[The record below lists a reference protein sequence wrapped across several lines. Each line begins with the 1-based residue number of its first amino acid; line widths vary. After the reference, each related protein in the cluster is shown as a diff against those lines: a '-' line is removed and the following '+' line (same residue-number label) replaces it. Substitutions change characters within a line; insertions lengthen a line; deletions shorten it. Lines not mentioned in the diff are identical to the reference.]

1 MGKGFTMIS
10 MIYSYLANVE
20 LGNMQKYISI
30 ALTIIDILVSA
41 VIIFKFFKSK
51 GKSGTEILESIK
63 KGISSIAKQFNIN
76 SISDA
81 IDVIKEIDSKI
92 KGDNGNK
99 NESARDENSSGKSL

>member
-1 MGKGFTMIS
+1 MIS

-20 LGNMQKYISI
+20 LGDMQKYISI
-30 ALTIIDILVSA
+30 ALTVIDIIVSA

-51 GKSGTEILESIK
+51 GKSGTDILESVK

-81 IDVIKEIDSKI
+81 IDVIKEIDNKI

>member
-1 MGKGFTMIS
+1 MIT

-20 LGNMQKYISI
+20 LVDMQKYISI
-30 ALTIIDILVSA
+30 ALTVIDIIVSA

-51 GKSGTEILESIK
+51 GKSGSEILESVK

>member
-1 MGKGFTMIS
+1 MIS

-20 LGNMQKYISI
+20 LGDIQKYISI
-30 ALTIIDILVSA
+30 ALTVIDIIVSA

-51 GKSGTEILESIK
+51 GKSGPDILESVK

>member
-1 MGKGFTMIS
+1 MGEGINMIS

-20 LGNMQKYISI
+20 LGDMQKYISI
-30 ALTIIDILVSA
+30 ALTVIDIIVSA

-51 GKSGTEILESIK
+51 GKSGPDILESVK

>member
-1 MGKGFTMIS
+1 MIS

-20 LGNMQKYISI
+20 LVDMQKYISI
-30 ALTIIDILVSA
+30 ALTVIDIIVSA

-51 GKSGTEILESIK
+51 EKSGSEILESVK

>member
-1 MGKGFTMIS
+1 MIS

-20 LGNMQKYISI
+20 LVDMQKYISI
-30 ALTIIDILVSA
+30 ALTVIDIIISA

-51 GKSGTEILESIK
+51 GKSGSDILESVK

-92 KGDNGNK
+92 KGDDKEDKTDGTD
-99 NESARDENSSGKSL
+99 SKS

>member
-1 MGKGFTMIS
+1 MIS

-20 LGNMQKYISI
+20 LGDMQKYISI
-30 ALTIIDILVSA
+30 ALTVIDIIVSA

-51 GKSGTEILESIK
+51 GKSGTDILESVK

-81 IDVIKEIDSKI
+81 IDVIKEIDNKI
-92 KGDNGNK
+92 KGDSKEDKTDGND
-99 NESARDENSSGKSL
+99 SKS

>member
-1 MGKGFTMIS
+1 MIS

-99 NESARDENSSGKSL
+99 NEYARDENSSGKSL

>member
-1 MGKGFTMIS
+1 MIS

-20 LGNMQKYISI
+20 LGDMQKYISI
-30 ALTIIDILVSA
+30 ALTVIDIIVSA

-51 GKSGTEILESIK
+51 GKSGSEILESVK

-81 IDVIKEIDSKI
+81 IDVIKEIDNKI

-99 NESARDENSSGKSL
+99 NESARDENSSEKSL

>member
-1 MGKGFTMIS
+1 MIS

-20 LGNMQKYISI
+20 LGDMQKYISI
-30 ALTIIDILVSA
+30 ALSVIDIIVSA
-41 VIIFKFFKSK
+41 VIIFKFFKSN
-51 GKSGTEILESIK
+51 GKSGSEILESVK

-92 KGDNGNK
+92 KGDNNGNK

>member
-1 MGKGFTMIS
+1 MIS

-20 LGNMQKYISI
+20 LGDMQKYISI
-30 ALTIIDILVSA
+30 ALTVIDIIVSA

-51 GKSGTEILESIK
+51 GKSGTDILESVK

-81 IDVIKEIDSKI
+81 IEVIKEIDSKI
-92 KGDNGNK
+92 KGDDKEDKTDGTD
-99 NESARDENSSGKSL
+99 SKS

>member
-1 MGKGFTMIS
+1 MIS

-20 LGNMQKYISI
+20 LGDMQKYISI
-30 ALTIIDILVSA
+30 ALTIIDIVVSA

-51 GKSGTEILESIK
+51 GKSGSEILEGIK

>member
-1 MGKGFTMIS
+1 MIS

-20 LGNMQKYISI
+20 LGDMQKYISI
-30 ALTIIDILVSA
+30 ALTVIDIIVSA

-51 GKSGTEILESIK
+51 GKSGTDILESVK

-92 KGDNGNK
+92 KGDDKEDKTDGTDSK
-99 NESARDENSSGKSL
+99 SSKFH

>member
-1 MGKGFTMIS
+1 MIS

-20 LGNMQKYISI
+20 LGDMQKYISI
-30 ALTIIDILVSA
+30 ALTVIDIIASA

-51 GKSGTEILESIK
+51 GKSGTDILESVK

-92 KGDNGNK
+92 KGDDKEDKTDGTD
-99 NESARDENSSGKSL
+99 SKS

>member
-1 MGKGFTMIS
+1 MIS

-20 LGNMQKYISI
+20 LGDMQKYISI

>member
-1 MGKGFTMIS
+1 MIS

-20 LGNMQKYISI
+20 LGDMQKYISI
-30 ALTIIDILVSA
+30 ALTVIDIIVSA

-51 GKSGTEILESIK
+51 GKSGTDILESVK

>member
-1 MGKGFTMIS
+1 MIS

-20 LGNMQKYISI
+20 LGDMQKYISI
-30 ALTIIDILVSA
+30 TLTVIDIIVSA

-51 GKSGTEILESIK
+51 GKSGSEILESVK

>member
-1 MGKGFTMIS
+1 MIS

-20 LGNMQKYISI
+20 LGSMQKYISI

-81 IDVIKEIDSKI
+81 IDVIKEIDNKI
-92 KGDNGNK
+92 KYDSKEDKTDGTD
-99 NESARDENSSGKSL
+99 SKS

>member
-1 MGKGFTMIS
+1 MIS

-20 LGNMQKYISI
+20 LGDMQKYISI

-51 GKSGTEILESIK
+51 GKSGTEIFESVK

-81 IDVIKEIDSKI
+81 IDVIKEIDAKI
-92 KGDNGNK
+92 KGNDKEDKPDGND
-99 NESARDENSSGKSL
+99 SKS

>member
-1 MGKGFTMIS
+1 MIS

-20 LGNMQKYISI
+20 LVDMQKYISI
-30 ALTIIDILVSA
+30 ALTVIDIIVSA

-51 GKSGTEILESIK
+51 GKSGPDILESVK

>member
-1 MGKGFTMIS
+1 MIS

-20 LGNMQKYISI
+20 LGDMQKYISI
-30 ALTIIDILVSA
+30 ALTVIDIIVSA

-51 GKSGTEILESIK
+51 GKSGPDILESVK

>member
-1 MGKGFTMIS
+1 MIS

-20 LGNMQKYISI
+20 LGDMQKYISI
-30 ALTIIDILVSA
+30 ALTVIDIIVSA

-51 GKSGTEILESIK
+51 GKSGSEILESVK
-63 KGISSIAKQFNIN
+63 KVISSIAKQFNIN

-92 KGDNGNK
+92 KGDDKEDKTDGTD
-99 NESARDENSSGKSL
+99 SKS

>member
-1 MGKGFTMIS
+1 MIS

>member
-1 MGKGFTMIS
+1 MIS

-20 LGNMQKYISI
+20 LGDMQKYISI
-30 ALTIIDILVSA
+30 ALTVIDIIVSA

-51 GKSGTEILESIK
+51 GKSGADILESVK

-81 IDVIKEIDSKI
+81 IDVIKEIDNKI
-92 KGDNGNK
+92 KGDSKEDKTDGND
-99 NESARDENSSGKSL
+99 SKS

>member
-1 MGKGFTMIS
+1 MGEGINMIS

-20 LGNMQKYISI
+20 LGDMQKYISI

-99 NESARDENSSGKSL
+99 NESERDENSSGKSL

>member
-1 MGKGFTMIS
+1 MGKGITMIS

-51 GKSGTEILESIK
+51 GKSGSEILESVK

-92 KGDNGNK
+92 KGDDKEDKTDGTD
-99 NESARDENSSGKSL
+99 SKS

>member
-1 MGKGFTMIS
+1 MIS

-20 LGNMQKYISI
+20 LGDMQKYISI
-30 ALTIIDILVSA
+30 ALTVIDIIVSA

-51 GKSGTEILESIK
+51 GKSGSEILESVK

>member
-1 MGKGFTMIS
+1 MIS

-20 LGNMQKYISI
+20 LGDMQKYISI

-81 IDVIKEIDSKI
+81 IDVIKEIDNKI
-92 KGDNGNK
+92 KCDSKEDKTDGTD
-99 NESARDENSSGKSL
+99 SKS

>member
-1 MGKGFTMIS
+1 MIS

-92 KGDNGNK
+92 KGDDKEDKTDGTD
-99 NESARDENSSGKSL
+99 SKS

>member
-1 MGKGFTMIS
+1 MIS

-81 IDVIKEIDSKI
+81 IDVIKEIDNKI

>member
-1 MGKGFTMIS
+1 MIS

-92 KGDNGNK
+92 KGDDKEDKTDGTDNK
-99 NESARDENSSGKSL
+99 S

>member
-1 MGKGFTMIS
+1 MIS

-20 LGNMQKYISI
+20 LGDMQKYISI
-30 ALTIIDILVSA
+30 ALTVIDIIVSA

-51 GKSGTEILESIK
+51 GKSGTDILESVK

-99 NESARDENSSGKSL
+99 NEHERDENSSGKSL